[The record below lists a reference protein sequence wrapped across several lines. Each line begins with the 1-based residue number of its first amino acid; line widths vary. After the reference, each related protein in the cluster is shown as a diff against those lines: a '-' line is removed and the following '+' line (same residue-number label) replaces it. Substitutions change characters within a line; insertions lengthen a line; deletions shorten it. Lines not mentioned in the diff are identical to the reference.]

1 MDVLDERLGINVGI
15 YVGHSAVRRFVMG
28 DAASE
33 REATDAEIQQMAKV
47 VREAMRAGAAG
58 FTSSK
63 SPTHVDHLKRPVPSR
78 KATFQEIKALA
89 AAAGEGG
96 AGSIGYLA
104 ETAVQGYTAEDRGR
118 IVELALASGLPVV
131 VQGMGYRPGAK
142 ERWDDQV
149 GFLADARAKGA
160 AVYSMLRTQPFMR
173 PFNWRRGTSLFE
185 GCFAWRELTD
195 MTPEQRIA
203 AFKDAGFRKKLAA
216 DWDAPNTDA
225 KRGSTLPPPR
235 QTQVF
240 VDKSK
245 SNTAAEGKSLAELA
259 KAKGVH
265 PAELMCELV
274 VADNGDTQLVY
285 NSEGPEWVAA
295 NGESQ
300 KNPHMI
306 VGTGDGGAHA
316 DRDDGAEWSTYFLR
330 SWVLDRQHYSLEEGV
345 RRITLLPAMI
355 CGIPLRGLLAR
366 GYHADVMLFDP
377 AKLRLGKKALVND
390 MPGGEARWQVKPE
403 GVVRVLVNGRTI
415 VKDGALQDV
424 KPGRVLRIGNAE

>member
-1 MDVLDERLGINVGI
+1 
-15 YVGHSAVRRFVMG
+15 
-28 DAASE
+28 
-33 REATDAEIQQMAKV
+33 
-47 VREAMRAGAAG
+47 
-58 FTSSK
+58 
-63 SPTHVDHLKRPVPSR
+63 VPSR
-78 KATFQEIKALA
+78 KASFAEIKTLSAV
-89 AAAGEGG
+89 AGEGG

-104 ETAVQGYTAEDRGR
+104 ETAVQGYNAEDRQR

-185 GCFAWRELTD
+185 GCFAWRELSD
-195 MTPEQRIA
+195 MTADQRVA
-203 AFKDAGFRKKLAA
+203 AFKDESLRKKLAA
-216 DWDAPNTDA
+216 DWDAPNTDS

-245 SNTAAEGKSLAELA
+245 SSPASEGKHLADLA

-265 PAELMCELV
+265 PATVMADLV
-274 VADNGDTQLVY
+274 VADGGETQFVY
-285 NSEGPEWVAA
+285 NSEGAEWIAA

-300 KNPHMI
+300 RNPHMI

-330 SWVLDRQHYSLEEGV
+330 SWVLDRQHYTLEEGV
-345 RRITLLPAMI
+345 RRITHLPAMI
-355 CGIPLRGLLAR
+355 CGIPLRGLIAR

-377 AKLRLGKKALVND
+377 AKLRLGKKGLVND
-390 MPGGEARWQVKPE
+390 MPGGEARWSVKPE
-403 GVVRVLVNGRTI
+403 GVVRVIVNGETI
-415 VKDGALQDV
+415 VENGAL
-424 KPGRVLRIGNAE
+424 KPTTPGRVLRIGNAA